1 MLRTS
6 VAGSPYVGVFA
17 HASTSCLLVRRDIDD
32 DTTAAIAE
40 ELGVESVPITIGGSG
55 TVGALAAGNDHGLVV
70 SSQLTDRE
78 REAISDATDGD
89 VVELPGRINAAGNVV
104 LANNTGAYVHPE
116 LNDEAVARVE
126 EALNVPVVR
135 GALGDRQ
142 TVGTAAVATN
152 AGVLCHPQ
160 SREAELEI
168 LEDHLDAY
176 VDLGTINYGAP
187 LLGSGLLA
195 TDEGF
200 VVGEKT
206 TGPEIG
212 RIEDTLGFIR

>member
-17 HASTSCLLVRRDIDD
+17 HASTGCLLVRRDIDD

-160 SREAELEI
+160 SREAEVEI

>member
-17 HASTSCLLVRRDIDD
+17 HASTGCLLVRRDIDD

-160 SREAELEI
+160 SQEAELEI

>member
-17 HASTSCLLVRRDIDD
+17 HASTGCLLVRRDIDD

>member
-1 MLRTS
+1 VLRTS

-17 HASTSCLLVRRDIDD
+17 HASTGCLLVRRDIDD

>member
-17 HASTSCLLVRRDIDD
+17 HASTGCLLVRRDIDD

-104 LANNTGAYVHPE
+104 LANNAGAYVHPK

>member
-17 HASTSCLLVRRDIDD
+17 HASTGCLLVRRDIDEE
-32 DTTAAIAE
+32 TATAIAD
-40 ELGVESVPITIGGSG
+40 ELGVEAVPTTIGGSG
-55 TVGALAAGNDHGLVV
+55 TVGSLAAGNDTGLVV
-70 SSQLTDRE
+70 SSQLTERE
-78 REAISDATDGD
+78 RDTITDATDG
-89 VVELPGRINAAGNVV
+89 VVAELPGRINAAGNVV
-104 LANNTGAYVHPE
+104 LANNTGAYVHPGLDE
-116 LNDEAVARVE
+116 EAVSVVE
-126 EALNVPVVR
+126 ETLDVPVVH

-160 SREAELEI
+160 AREPELETI
-168 LEDHLDAY
+168 EEHLDAY
-176 VDLGTINYGAP
+176 VDLGTVNYGTP

-195 TDEGF
+195 TDQGF
-200 VVGEKT
+200 VVGEET

-212 RIEDTLGFIR
+212 RIEDTLGFIE

>member
-17 HASTSCLLVRRDIDD
+17 HASTGCLLVRRDIDD

-40 ELGVESVPITIGGSG
+40 ELGVEPVSITIGGSG

-78 REAISDATDGD
+78 REAIGDATDGPIA
-89 VVELPGRINAAGNVV
+89 ELPGRINAAGNVI

-116 LNDEAVARVE
+116 LDDEAVARVE
-126 EALNVPVVR
+126 STLNVPVVR

-160 SREAELEI
+160 SREAELEV

-195 TDEGF
+195 TDDGF